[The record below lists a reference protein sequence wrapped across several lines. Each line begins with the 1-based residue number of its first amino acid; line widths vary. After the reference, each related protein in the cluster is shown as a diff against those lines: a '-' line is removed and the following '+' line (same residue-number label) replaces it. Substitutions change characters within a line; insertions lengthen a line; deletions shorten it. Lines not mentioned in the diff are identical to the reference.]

1 MKVET
6 ALLILVA
13 VGVVPMGV
21 SAQSVGA
28 SGDALAVSWPD
39 SDWNPHKNN
48 DDVKVSLPCGG
59 AMAFRP
65 VTTSE
70 SRNPRDLDLLDD
82 RRVVLGDAEREE
94 NPVATYIR
102 TDYLAGTFRRRDG
115 VQYYLIGKYEVTDR
129 QYAAVMAEAGQCPPP
144 GEGPALPKTD
154 VGWYDAVD
162 FTRRLNRWLYA
173 TPSATKP
180 WTDKQFGFVRLPT
193 DAEWEFAARG
203 GLAVSDADRARPTP
217 VPISL
222 LSEYAWFKSGV
233 ASGGAKQKIG
243 RLKPNPLLLY
253 DMLGNVEEI
262 VADPFRMVR
271 AGRMHG
277 QAGAVIYRGGS
288 YLTPGESLRS
298 SNRTEMRLYGEAGR
312 EVKFPFVGFRLAI
325 GAVATGDLGSAAEL
339 RKALERSMQI
349 GNAEGGETIA
359 EKLQQMTSETSE
371 PDRQRIIRDALAT
384 MTELSESLKKKAKGV
399 NDLEEVVDR
408 QTTAAVQ
415 ALIEHALIS
424 KAVIASS
431 ARQLDDWQKHVDD
444 ASSERRQREL
454 ATVSLE
460 AERQQFVLLIKAY
473 TLLLE
478 NFASYPAERVDGVIA
493 SSRRIHEEIGTRAT
507 KARAVELASIG
518 SLLKK
523 FRQQA
528 GRMSDKDISRALVGD
543 RKWMPR

>member
-1 MKVET
+1 MKVEA

-13 VGVVPMGV
+13 VGVVPIGV

-28 SGDALAVSWPD
+28 SGGALAVSWPD
-39 SDWNPHKNN
+39 SDWNPHKDN

-173 TPSATKP
+173 NSSATKP
-180 WTDKQFGFVRLPT
+180 WTDMQFGFVRLPT

-203 GLAVSDADRARPTP
+203 GLAVSDAERARPTP
-217 VPISL
+217 VPIGGL
-222 LSEYAWFKSGV
+222 LDEYAWFAGGV
-233 ASGGAKQKIG
+233 ASAGAKHKIG
-243 RLKPNPLLLY
+243 MLKPNPLLLY

-262 VADPFRMVR
+262 VADPFRMVWT
-271 AGRMHG
+271 GRMHG
-277 QAGAVIYRGGS
+277 KAGAVTYRGGS
-288 YLTPGESLRS
+288 YRTPGESLRS

-312 EVKFPFVGFRLAI
+312 EVKFPFVGFRLAV
-325 GAVATGDLGSAAEL
+325 GATATPDLGSAVEA
-339 RKALERSMQI
+339 RKAWERSMQI
-349 GNAEGGETIA
+349 GNTVGGEAIVA
-359 EKLQQMTSETSE
+359 KLEGVMFETSG
-371 PDRQRIIRDALAT
+371 PGRQVIRDALAT
-384 MTELSESLKKKAKGV
+384 MNELNDSLKKKASEAV
-399 NDLEEVVDR
+399 DLENVADR
-408 QTTAAVQ
+408 QSTAAVQ
-415 ALIEHALIS
+415 ALLEHALTF
-424 KAVIASS
+424 KAVITSS
-431 ARQLDDWQKHVDD
+431 AHQLDDWQKHAEDA
-444 ASSERRQREL
+444 ASSRQQREM
-454 ATVSLE
+454 AAVSLE
-460 AERQQFVLLIKAY
+460 GEKQRFVSLVEAY
-473 TLLLE
+473 TRILGNLKE
-478 NFASYPAERVDGVIA
+478 YPAEKVDRLIA
-493 SSRRIHEEIGTRAT
+493 SSSQIEEQYGD
-507 KARAVELASIG
+507 KARAVDLASIG
-518 SLLKK
+518 NFLKK
-523 FRQQA
+523 YRQQA
-528 GRMSDKDISRALVGD
+528 GRMSIKDISRALVGD
-543 RKWMPR
+543 HKWIPR